1 MQPTRHEVELGWGR
15 VSFLEWPA
23 AVDGEAEGAS
33 AHRPVVVLLHG
44 GGVDSAHLSWG
55 GLAPVLAEGGYRVIA
70 PDHPGFGHSARA
82 PWRAT
87 QQRFVAYAGEF
98 IDALELRRPVLGGI
112 SLGGGMTLGLALARP
127 ARIRAAVL
135 FGSYGLADR
144 MSEGA
149 WGPSMHALTWL
160 MLRTGLLDHL
170 TRSLGRRRDLLAS
183 SMRRNTLRNPSALT
197 DGLLDEIVAE
207 ANRPG
212 AFDVFAEWQRDELA
226 MLRLRTNYAARL
238 PSLAVPALVVHGE
251 RDTGVP
257 VASARR
263 AAAAMP
269 NARLLVAPGA
279 GHWVQRDRPRLVGDA
294 VLGFLDDLPSDGP
307 PRVDQCGED

>member
-1 MQPTRHEVELGWGR
+1 MQPTRHEVELGWGA
-15 VSFLEWPA
+15 VSYLEWPA
-23 AVDGEAEGAS
+23 GVGGTVADAARRS
-33 AHRPVVVLLHG
+33 DVVLLHG

-55 GLAPVLAEGGYRVIA
+55 GFAPALAEGGYRVIA

-98 IDALELRRPVLGGI
+98 IDALGLRRPVLGGI
-112 SLGGGMTLGLALARP
+112 SLGGGMTLGLALAHP
-127 ARIRAAVL
+127 ARIRAALL

-144 MSEGA
+144 MSEGV
-149 WGPSMHALTWL
+149 WGAPTHVLTWL
-160 MLRTGLLDHL
+160 MLRTGILDRL
-170 TRSLGRRRDLLAS
+170 TRSLGRRRALLAW

-212 AFDVFAEWQRDELA
+212 AFDVFAQWQRDEITP
-226 MLRLRTNYAARL
+226 LRLRTNYAARL
-238 PSLAVPALVVHGE
+238 PSLSVPALVVHGE
-251 RDTGVP
+251 RDAGVP

-294 VLGFLDDLPSDGP
+294 VLGFLDDLPDDDLPDG
-307 PRVDQCGED
+307 R